1 MNSPSLLKATFSV
14 GLITAL
20 TACGAYDVAE
30 LKEKTIDTTSY
41 SGAVAEEYRKFV
53 TFEADQM
60 MDWQDAGYFA
70 AKALKVLDDPT
81 AAQPENYKNWNI
93 DQQFVD
99 DLEVGQGRLRIA
111 MRLISPEEGA
121 VNLAKAITS
130 FDCWVEQAEEGWQI
144 DHIAACQTSFN
155 DALGELEQQKDIK
168 ITDAGEAK
176 AKFVV
181 FHELDQPQ
189 PRAEDFV
196 LIQSFASKGW
206 DDLQL
211 HVHVVGHTDRSGT
224 DEHNKKL
231 SVSRALAVVNAIK
244 STWPGEYT
252 FSIEG
257 LGETTPAVATSDGI
271 PDVRNRRTEAEVT
284 LTIKPEYPSIET
296 AVR

>member
-1 MNSPSLLKATFSV
+1 MNSLSLLKATFSV

-20 TACGAYDVAE
+20 SACGAYDVAE
-30 LKEKTIDTTSY
+30 LKEKTIDTSSY

-53 TFEADQM
+53 TSEADQM

-81 AAQPENYKNWNI
+81 AAQPENYKDWNI

-155 DALGELEQQKDIK
+155 DALGELEQQKNIK
-168 ITDAGEAK
+168 ITDAGEATVRL
-176 AKFVV
+176 VV
-181 FHELDQPQ
+181 HHDLDQSH
-189 PRAEDFV
+189 PRTEDLI

-244 STWPGEYT
+244 ATWPGEYT

-257 LGETTPAVATSDGI
+257 LGETNPAFATADGVEDI
-271 PDVRNRRTEAEVT
+271 RNRRTEAEVT
-284 LTIKPEYPSIET
+284 LSIEPEFPSIET
-296 AVR
+296 ATR

>member
-1 MNSPSLLKATFSV
+1 MNSPSLLKATFFL

-20 TACGAYDVAE
+20 TACGAYDVTE

-53 TFEADQM
+53 TSEADQM

-70 AKALKVLDDPT
+70 AKALKVLDDPI

-99 DLEVGQGRLRIA
+99 DLEVAQGRLRIA

-155 DALGELEQQKDIK
+155 DALGELEQQKNIK
-168 ITDAGEAK
+168 ITDAGEATVRL
-176 AKFVV
+176 VV
-181 FHELDQPQ
+181 HHDLDKSYPHS
-189 PRAEDFV
+189 DDLV

-224 DEHNKKL
+224 GEHNKKL

-284 LTIKPEYPSIET
+284 LSIEPEFPSIET
-296 AVR
+296 ALR